1 MSTGRGGAVHV
12 LFMSHAY
19 VPYTGAGAETTAH
32 DLLRAVVDAGHR
44 VDVLLS
50 ENRGPSQP
58 YEVDGVHVHPHSD
71 TGDPFCWFGTA
82 DEPDVVVSQLQDTT
96 RAAVLAR
103 MHQVPHVHLIHN
115 DMWHTRHAIQR
126 GPSDLVVYNTQWV
139 ADEVGRWLLFTAD
152 QTPPRSV
159 VVHPPVRPERYRVDG
174 PGDRITQVNLFTG
187 TKGPDL
193 FYEMARRLPDRK
205 FLGVLG
211 AYGQQDI
218 RDLPNVELCGPFEP
232 AEMAEKVYARTKVL
246 LMPSTYES
254 YGRCAVEAC
263 CAGLPVI
270 AARTPGL
277 IEALGEDGTCINRD
291 DPDAWEAELR
301 KLMTPRGWSAA
312 AKRAKAIADGL
323 DTDGD
328 LARWVEALEQ
338 VARKVR
344 VPV

>member
-1 MSTGRGGAVHV
+1 VRV
-12 LFMSHAY
+12 LAMTHAY

-32 DLLRAVVDAGHR
+32 DLLRAVAAAGHH

-50 ENRGPSQP
+50 ENRGPAQP
-58 YEVDGVHVHPHSD
+58 YEVDGVHVHPHCD
-71 TGDPFCWFGTA
+71 TGDPFRWFGTA
-82 DEPDVVVSQLQDTT
+82 HEPDVVVSQLQDTT
-96 RAAVLAR
+96 RAAVLAQ
-103 MHQVPHVHLIHN
+103 MHHVPHVHLIHN

-139 ADEVGRWLLFTAD
+139 ADEVSRWLLFVAD
-152 QTPPRSV
+152 QTPPRSI
-159 VVHPPVRPERYRVDG
+159 VVHPPVRPEQYRTAG

-193 FYEMARRLPDRK
+193 FYAMARRFPDRQ
-205 FLGVLG
+205 FLGVMG

-218 RDLPNVELCGPFEP
+218 RDLPNVELVGPFEP
-232 AEMAEKVYARTKVL
+232 EQMAEQVYARTKVL

-254 YGRCAVEAC
+254 YGRAAVEAC

-277 IEALGEDGTCINRD
+277 LEALGEHGTCIDRGD
-291 DPDAWEAELR
+291 VDAWETELR
-301 KLMTPRGWSAA
+301 KLLSPRGWAAA
-312 AKRAKAIADGL
+312 AKRARLIADGL
-323 DTDGD
+323 DTEGD
-328 LARWVEALEQ
+328 LARWVETLES

-344 VPV
+344 VSH